1 MKRGIRH
8 LGQPTCLGDFRT
20 SLGMKGA
27 ADKRLV
33 CHQNL
38 QEPVICISVT
48 PRVIRLEREA
58 HWPPLNYSCIFS
70 YPPPP
75 LGYPTSAKTSEG
87 RTEPQ
92 DL

>member
-33 CHQNL
+33 CQRNL
-38 QEPVICISVT
+38 QEPVICIPVT
-48 PRVIRLEREA
+48 PRVTRLAREA
-58 HWPPLNYSCIFS
+58 HWPPLNYSCIFN
-70 YPPPP
+70 YPP
-75 LGYPTSAKTSEG
+75 LGYPNSAKTSED
-87 RTEPQ
+87 RAEPQ